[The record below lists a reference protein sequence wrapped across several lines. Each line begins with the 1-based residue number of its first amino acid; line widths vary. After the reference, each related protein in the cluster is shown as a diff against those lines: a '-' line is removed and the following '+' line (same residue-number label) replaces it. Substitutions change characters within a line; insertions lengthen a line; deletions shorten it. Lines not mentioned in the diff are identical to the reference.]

1 LQSGA
6 GAVQPPSPL
15 AAHRDRINAQQ
26 ENVLQGV
33 FFSQFPAVIGP
44 MQWGLITG
52 LARKLAKIG
61 RADLHV

>member
-1 LQSGA
+1 M
-6 GAVQPPSPL
+6 
-15 AAHRDRINAQQ
+15 
-26 ENVLQGV
+26 LQGV